1 MEEIAVAVAMEVH
14 TQLEV
19 VAVVVLTGGVV
30 RYVTPMAVRQPTII
44 LCQLMVL

>member
-1 MEEIAVAVAMEVH
+1 VAVAMEVH
-14 TQLEV
+14 TRLEV

-30 RYVTPMAVRQPTII
+30 RYVTPVTVRQPTII

>member
-30 RYVTPMAVRQPTII
+30 RCVTPMAVRQPTII

>member
-1 MEEIAVAVAMEVH
+1 MVVAMEVH

-30 RYVTPMAVRQPTII
+30 RYATPVAVLQPAII
-44 LCQLMVL
+44 MCQLMVL